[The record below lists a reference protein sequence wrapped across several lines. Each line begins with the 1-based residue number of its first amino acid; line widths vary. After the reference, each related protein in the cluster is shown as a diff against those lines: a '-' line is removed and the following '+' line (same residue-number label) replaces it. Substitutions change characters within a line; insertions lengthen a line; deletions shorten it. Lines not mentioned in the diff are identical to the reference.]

1 MVHDIEKL
9 ARAFAGHTDLKLST
23 IANYAVNDGK
33 LFKRFSEGRSCTLKT
48 ATRMV
53 DWLNQRW
60 PADLEWPADIP
71 RPETPQSTGD
81 AA

>member
-1 MVHDIEKL
+1 MVQDIEKL
-9 ARAFAGHTDLKLST
+9 AWAFAGHTGLKLST

-33 LFKRFSEGRSCTLKT
+33 LFKRFAEGRSCTLKT

-71 RPETPQSTGD
+71 RPPHETNAED